1 MNFRALK
8 SILLL
13 AGFVVGGSAVA
24 DDIFLKLSGIA
35 GDSTD
40 DRHRGE
46 IVLKSYSQAVS
57 NSSTGGAGGA
67 GTGATTCGAIV
78 LTKNLDSSSPTLIRN
93 VVLSTMIRDGLITF
107 RKSGGEQ
114 LEYYTVQLVGIAVN
128 SVEQADAS
136 GGGVVEVIK
145 LRARQFTYTFR
156 PQRPDGSLGPPQTFG
171 FDCVS
176 NQRL

>member
-1 MNFRALK
+1 MKFRALT
-8 SILLL
+8 SMFLL
-13 AGFVVGGSAVA
+13 AGFVVGGNAVA
-24 DDIFLKLSGIA
+24 DDIFLKLAGIP

-40 DRHRGE
+40 DSHRGE

-57 NSSTGGAGGA
+57 NPSTGGAGGA
-67 GTGATTCGAIV
+67 GSGIVNCGAIV
-78 LTKNLDSSSPTLIRN
+78 VTKNLDSSSPTLIRN

-114 LEYYTVQLVGIAVN
+114 LEYYTVQLVGITVN

-136 GGGVVEVIK
+136 GGGVLEVIK
-145 LRARQFTYTFR
+145 FKARQFTYTFR
-156 PQRPDGSLGPPQTFG
+156 TQRPDGSLGPSQSFG